1 MRNHGQRVV
10 ITGAGAVTPLGLSLD
25 ETWQGLIAGKSGIA
39 PVTLFDPANI
49 APKIAGEVKGFDP
62 QRYMDFKEVKRTTRM
77 TQLAIAAARE
87 AVAHSRLE
95 LAKEDRT
102 RVGTEIGTAVGGI
115 ETVLNE
121 QKTLDTRGA
130 RRLNPQVIPSFLINM
145 PSCQVAIMFGAKGPA
160 HSPVAACATGI
171 YAVGDAARH
180 LQHGDADV
188 IIAGGTES
196 IILPVAMAAFDRLM
210 ALSGRNDDPAGACR
224 PFALDRDGTV
234 FGEGAA
240 VFVMETLEH
249 AQARG
254 APILAEIS
262 GYGVSEDAYHVVAPD
277 PEGDGAARA
286 MTLAL
291 RDAGLTLKEVDYI
304 GAHGTGTPLND
315 LSETLAIKRVFGEHA
330 YNVPISSIKSMI
342 GHTLG
347 AAGAISIA
355 ANVKAIQ
362 DGVVPPTINLHKPDP
377 QCDLDYVPN
386 TARKVEVRAAMSN
399 AFGFGGQNGS
409 VIVKRFE
416 G

>member
-1 MRNHGQRVV
+1 MRNHGHRVV
-10 ITGAGAVTPLGLSLD
+10 ITGVGAVTPLGLTLD
-25 ETWQGLIAGKSGIA
+25 ETWQGLIAGKSGIGS
-39 PVTLFDPANI
+39 VTLFDPVNI
-49 APKIAGEVKGFDP
+49 PPKIAGEVKKFDP
-62 QRYMDFKEVKRTTRM
+62 QKYMDFKEVKRTTRM
-77 TQLAIAAARE
+77 TQLAIAATRE
-87 AVAHSRLE
+87 AIAQARLDLE
-95 LAKEDRT
+95 KEDRT

-115 ETVLNE
+115 ETVLSE
-121 QKTLDTRGA
+121 QKTLDTRGP

-145 PSCQVAIMFGAKGPA
+145 PSCQVAIMFGLKGPA

-171 YAVGDAARH
+171 YALGDAARH
-180 LQHGDADV
+180 LQYGEADV

-196 IILPVAMAAFDRLM
+196 IILPVAMAAFDRLT

-224 PFALDRDGTV
+224 PFSLDRDGTV

-240 VFVMETLEH
+240 VFVLETLEH

-254 APILAEIS
+254 ATVLAEIV
-262 GYGVSEDAYHVVAPD
+262 GYGVSEDAFHVVAPD

-286 MTLAL
+286 MQMALA
-291 RDAGLTLKEVDYI
+291 DAGLAVNEIDYI
-304 GAHGTGTPLND
+304 SAHGTGTPLND
-315 LSETLAIKRVFGEHA
+315 LSETLAIKRVFGERA
-330 YNVPISSIKSMI
+330 YQVPISSIKSMI

-362 DGVVPPTINLHKPDP
+362 DAIVPPTINLNKPDP

-386 TARKVEVRAAMSN
+386 KARKVDVRAAMSN

-409 VIVKRFE
+409 VIVRKFE